1 MTTDAATRSPLG
13 SAALAASPATSSSAA
28 AGGEGITFEGITV
41 AYRGTVVLDDFSL
54 QIQRGEIMAL
64 IGPSGSGKTTALRA
78 VAGFVRPTAGRVRI
92 GESDVTDLPPYDRGI
107 GMVVQNYALFPHMKI
122 EDNVA
127 FGLRAKKAEP
137 GLIADR
143 VKECLRMVGMGAYVG
158 RFPRELSGGQQQR
171 VAIARALAV
180 QPRVLLLDE
189 PLSALDA
196 QIRRSMVEEIARL
209 HADLPGLTIL
219 YVTHDQSEALTLA
232 DRIAILRD
240 GGLSAIGRTSDLYRR
255 PPNRFAAEFL
265 GRANLLPVVVEGDV
279 RKHGMVA
286 VRAGDDRLVVAS
298 DGAPSGARR
307 LLCVRPQHVTLA
319 AEHGYSNRIGGR
331 LRDVLWQG
339 ELTHLVAEVGDTVMR
354 IVTTRHPSAACASCS
369 PSMSS
374 GSCSS
379 LAPKGVITLPL
390 LIYDKAIQESDYQAA
405 CTIALVNIALSLGL
419 FSLYR
424 FAARRLGG

>member
-143 VKECLRMVGMGAYVG
+143 VKECVRMVGMGAYVG

-196 QIRRSMVEEIARL
+196 QIRRSMVEELAKL
-209 HADLPGLTIL
+209 HRDLPTLTVL
-219 YVTHDQSEALTLA
+219 YVTHDQTEALTLA
-232 DRIAILRD
+232 DRIAIMKD
-240 GGLSAIGRTSDLYRR
+240 GRLSSFGPSTQLYNR
-255 PPNRFAAEFL
+255 PPNRFTAEFL
-265 GRANLLPVVVEGDV
+265 GRANLLPVRIEGPAETGQV
-279 RKHGMVA
+279 RVRFGGTELTVPAHPTLTSGADCLVCIRPHDLRLAEPHHGGNRLNAA
-286 VRAGDDRLVVAS
+286 VTAVQWQGDHHAITLDCAGTVLRLVTAPMREAPVH
-298 DGAPSGARR
+298 GAP
-307 LLCVRPQHVTLA
+307 L
-319 AEHGYSNRIGGR
+319 
-331 LRDVLWQG
+331 D
-339 ELTHLVAEVGDTVMR
+339 
-354 IVTTRHPSAACASCS
+354 
-369 PSMSS
+369 
-374 GSCSS
+374 
-379 LAPKGVITLPL
+379 
-390 LIYDKAIQESDYQAA
+390 
-405 CTIALVNIALSLGL
+405 LG
-419 FSLYR
+419 
-424 FAARRLGG
+424 FAAHDATLIAHESGVPAAASHG